1 MAWRVRRRH
10 RRPISDPVPF
20 PRIPQG
26 QNVAGEYRWA
36 EGNNDRLPALAAD
49 LVRRRVAVIVAPAN
63 SAAAL
68 AAKAATQTI
77 PVLFMVGSDPV
88 ERGLVTSFRHPGGN
102 VTGIAGLSSAV
113 AVKRLAP
120 LHEMVPAAASIAMF
134 VNPAND
140 YYAEIDTREVPA
152 AARALAVR
160 VLIVNTGAEGDLPA
174 AFASLAEQR
183 IGALLIGSDA
193 FFWAARDQVISLAA
207 RYAIPTL
214 YLESKAVIS
223 GGLSSYGPDL
233 VDEYR
238 QLGVYT
244 GRVLRGE
251 KPADLP
257 VIQPTKFELTLN
269 MRTAK
274 ALGLTIPPNLLAI
287 ADEVIKTAGVHRG
300 ARKRGGLAVGLNGIE
315 PKDELE
321 GMMAAQL
328 IAAHNAAMECYRRA
342 MIDKQNPEA
351 RRENLA
357 HAGKLSRTFATLLE
371 ALNRHRGKASRR

>member
-1 MAWRVRRRH
+1 MRRRDFIAGLGGAVAWPVVA
-10 RRPISDPVPF
+10 RAQQQPVPTIGWLHYELLDAARDF
-20 PRIPQG
+20 MPAFHEGLAQTGYVEGR
-26 QNVAGEYRWA
+26 NVTIEYRWA
-36 EGNNDRLPALAAD
+36 EGNNDRLPTLAAD
-49 LVRRRVAVIVAPAN
+49 LVRRRVAMIVAPAN

-88 ERGLVTSFRHPGGN
+88 ERGLATSFSRPGSN

-113 AVKRLAP
+113 AVKRLAL
-120 LHEMVPAAASIAMF
+120 LHEMVPGAASIAMF

-152 AARALAVR
+152 AAHTLGVRAL
-160 VLIVNTGAEGDLPA
+160 IVSTGSEGDVVA
-174 AFASLAEQR
+174 AFASLTEQR
-183 IGALLIGSDA
+183 VGALLIGSDA
-193 FFWAARDQVISLAA
+193 FFWAVRDRIISLAA

-214 YLESKAVIS
+214 YLESKAVAS

-257 VIQPTKFELTLN
+257 VIQPTKFELTFN

-274 ALGLTIPPNLLAI
+274 TLGLEIPPAVLAL
-287 ADEVIKTAGVHRG
+287 ADEVI
-300 ARKRGGLAVGLNGIE
+300 E
-315 PKDELE
+315 
-321 GMMAAQL
+321 
-328 IAAHNAAMECYRRA
+328 
-342 MIDKQNPEA
+342 
-351 RRENLA
+351 
-357 HAGKLSRTFATLLE
+357 
-371 ALNRHRGKASRR
+371 

>member
-1 MAWRVRRRH
+1 MRRREFIAGLGAAVVWRGVAAAQH
-10 RRPISDPVPF
+10 QPIPTIGWLHYELLDAARDFMPAFHEGLAQTGYVEG
-20 PRIPQG
+20 R
-26 QNVAGEYRWA
+26 NVTIEYRWA
-36 EGNNDRLPALAAD
+36 EGNNDRLPMLAAD

-88 ERGLVTSFRHPGGN
+88 ERGLLTSFSRPGGN

-113 AVKRLAP
+113 AVKRLAL

-140 YYAEIDTREVPA
+140 YYAEIDTREVPT
-152 AARALAVR
+152 AARTLGVR
-160 VLIVNTGAEGDLPA
+160 VLIVNTGTEGDLAA
-174 AFASLAEQR
+174 AFSSLAEQR
-183 IGALLIGSDA
+183 VSALLIGSDA
-193 FFWAARDQVISLAA
+193 FFWAVRDQVISLAA

-214 YLESKAVIS
+214 YLESKAVTS

-233 VDEYR
+233 MDEYR

-257 VIQPTKFELTLN
+257 VIQPTKFELTIN

-274 ALGLTIPPNLLAI
+274 TLGLEIPPAVLAV
-287 ADEVIKTAGVHRG
+287 ADEVI
-300 ARKRGGLAVGLNGIE
+300 E
-315 PKDELE
+315 
-321 GMMAAQL
+321 
-328 IAAHNAAMECYRRA
+328 
-342 MIDKQNPEA
+342 
-351 RRENLA
+351 
-357 HAGKLSRTFATLLE
+357 
-371 ALNRHRGKASRR
+371 

>member
-1 MAWRVRRRH
+1 MITRRQFIAGLGSAVAWPLTARAKQ
-10 RRPISDPVPF
+10 RPMPTIGWLHYELLDAVQDFLPAFHEGLAQTGYVEG
-20 PRIPQG
+20 R
-26 QNVAGEYRWA
+26 NVTIEYRWA
-36 EGNNDRLPALAAD
+36 EGHNDR
-49 LVRRRVAVIVAPAN
+49 VIVAPAN

-88 ERGLVTSFRHPGGN
+88 ERGLVTSFSRPGGN

-113 AVKRLAP
+113 AVKRLAL
-120 LHEMVPAAASIAMF
+120 LHEMVPVAASIAMF

-140 YYAEIDTREVPA
+140 YYSEIDTREVPPA
-152 AARALAVR
+152 APALGVR
-160 VLIVNTGAEGDLPA
+160 VLIVNTGTAGDLAA

-183 IGALLIGSDA
+183 VGALLIGSDA
-193 FFWAARDQVISLAA
+193 FFWAARDQIISLAA

-214 YLESKAVIS
+214 YLESKAVTS

-238 QLGVYT
+238 QLGPYT

-251 KPADLP
+251 KPVDLP

-274 ALGLTIPPNLLAI
+274 TLGLEIPPAVLAI
-287 ADEVIKTAGVHRG
+287 ADEVV
-300 ARKRGGLAVGLNGIE
+300 E
-315 PKDELE
+315 
-321 GMMAAQL
+321 
-328 IAAHNAAMECYRRA
+328 
-342 MIDKQNPEA
+342 
-351 RRENLA
+351 
-357 HAGKLSRTFATLLE
+357 
-371 ALNRHRGKASRR
+371 